1 MAIYSPLQ
9 PLKIHTQPKRMT
21 TGPVIGQSLHLLPYF
36 MYLIREGLLDP
47 SLLAYVT
54 NTRMAY
60 GGAND
65 DDIKMK

>member
-1 MAIYSPLQ
+1 
-9 PLKIHTQPKRMT
+9 MT